1 MPFQAW
7 ISAACSTCCD
17 RISELQWGH
26 ALSGMDM
33 TRLMCQSAS
42 WRCFNGAMPFQA
54 WILWSRLDEHSRED
68 GFNGAMPFQV
78 WISGCTATSSPRR
91 RCFNGAMPFQ
101 AWILSYF
108 EPGYGVPALLQWGH
122 ALSGMDTDTLERMRW
137 GGGYSFNGAMPF
149 QAWIPLATWVY
160 PV

>member
-7 ISAACSTCCD
+7 IRLRGT
-17 RISELQWGH
+17 QGH
-26 ALSGMDM
+26 AG
-33 TRLMCQSAS
+33 
-42 WRCFNGAMPFQA
+42 
-54 WILWSRLDEHSRED
+54 
-68 GFNGAMPFQV
+68 
-78 WISGCTATSSPRR
+78 ISG
-91 RCFNGAMPFQ
+91 CFNGAMPFQ